1 MLTCLACIFQ
11 KRLVRNFRSFHTV
24 NACINTMRTGKNGKF
39 HMKLFAHLSHHF
51 IRKKL
56 SFCYNSTRHAAST
69 LSKNRTCT
77 DNVQIITAS
86 FNVRCGSSTQC
97 FFEKRIACLLSLR
110 IRSNDRCTA
119 VIIRYGRNAE
129 KSDGF
134 FCNCIKFCILNA
146 SAGINNAVIFYIFLY
161 PQNCSVKLTL
171 NLVDFKLRII
181 LHLYQF
187 VLKIIFKAF
196 LKLKMNYPKQ
206 KAAVNNNSC
215 NKRYEYLF

>member
-1 MLTCLACIFQ
+1 
-11 KRLVRNFRSFHTV
+11 
-24 NACINTMRTGKNGKF
+24 
-39 HMKLFAHLSHHF
+39 MKLFAHLSHHF

-56 SFCYNSTRHAAST
+56 SFCYNSPGNAAST
-69 LSKNRTCT
+69 LSKNRTST
-77 DNVQIITAS
+77 DNIQLITYFFHIRRRIA
-86 FNVRCGSSTQC
+86 VQC
-97 FFEKRIACLLSLR
+97 FFQKRIACLLSLR
-110 IRSNDRCTA
+110 IRSDNRSTS
-119 VIIRYGRNAE
+119 VIIRYGRNTE